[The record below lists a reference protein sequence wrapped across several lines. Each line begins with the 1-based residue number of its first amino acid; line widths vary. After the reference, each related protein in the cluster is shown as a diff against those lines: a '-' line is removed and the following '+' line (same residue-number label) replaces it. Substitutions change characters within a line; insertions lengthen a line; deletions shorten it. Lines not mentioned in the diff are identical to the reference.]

1 MSYNII
7 VAKPCGHVLCKPCA
21 DKFMSAQND
30 DPHDTSP
37 KIVTCYVCDE
47 NLSELSEKKNVKKD
61 KRRGKERGGIKPG
74 LVLIQSDGT
83 GFSAGGGNVTTEKE
97 GIAFQC

>member
-1 MSYNII
+1 M
-7 VAKPCGHVLCKPCA
+7 
-21 DKFMSAQND
+21 QND
-30 DPHDTSP
+30 DPHDTSA
-37 KIVTCYVCDE
+37 KVVTCHVCDE
-47 NLSELSEKKNVKKD
+47 VLSEVVGKKTKKS
-61 KRRGKERGGIKPG
+61 KKSGVKPG

>member
-1 MSYNII
+1 
-7 VAKPCGHVLCKPCA
+7 
-21 DKFMSAQND
+21 MSAQND

-37 KIVTCYVCDE
+37 KIITCFVCDE
-47 NLSELSEKKNVKKD
+47 NLSEFPEKKNGKKD
-61 KRRGKERGGIKPG
+61 KKKVKNGIKPG